1 MAYLCGSNVGDSSGN
16 LGERFGSERGK
27 ALREREMKF
36 TREICGKTLGNYFL
50 HRKNILIL
58 LYFISKKKKGFAKKY
73 QISSL
78 IKKKKRNIKYLRHG
92 NCRRFDF
99 NLSKAGSPD
108 SEFGFLKLI

>member
-78 IKKKKRNIKYLRHG
+78 IKKKKKYQI
-92 NCRRFDF
+92 
-99 NLSKAGSPD
+99 SKAWELS
-108 SEFGFLKLI
+108 SF

>member
-27 ALREREMKF
+27 ALRERDEIYEGNLWKNSWKLFF
-36 TREICGKTLGNYFL
+36 TSKKYTNFT
-50 HRKNILIL
+50 L
-58 LYFISKKKKGFAKKY
+58 LYIQKGKRFCQEISNIFTYQKKKK
-73 QISSL
+73 
-78 IKKKKRNIKYLRHG
+78 NIKYLRHG

>member
-27 ALREREMKF
+27 ALRERD
-36 TREICGKTLGNYFL
+36 EIYEGNCGKTLGNYFL

-58 LYFISKKKKGFAKKY
+58 LYFISKKEKGFAKKY

-78 IKKKKRNIKYLRHG
+78 IKKKKKNIKYLRHG